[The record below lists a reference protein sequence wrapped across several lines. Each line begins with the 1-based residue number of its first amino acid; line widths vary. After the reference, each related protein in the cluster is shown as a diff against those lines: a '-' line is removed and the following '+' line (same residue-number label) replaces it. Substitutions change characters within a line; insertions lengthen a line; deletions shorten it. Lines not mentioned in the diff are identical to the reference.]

1 MALMRF
7 EKVKPKHFF
16 DTGDGFSKNNPIHW
30 YALTDNWIIERISNQ
45 NATDVH
51 KCLYFRLKL
60 KAGTT
65 YHIGANGYKFGD
77 LDGMVWLY
85 DESGIL
91 LLKDD
96 HSRRSINNEEFQDV
110 MVFTCETDGI
120 YIFAA
125 GSYYEDYEN
134 PSETHEFPV
143 ACYPQPEYEEVRI
156 KKVVY
161 ETSDGFNEFG
171 KPERFRIA
179 SEKSIDRVCFVQGF
193 LTCDT
198 QDEYDFDSF
207 KQASNNSFGQIKF
220 IQGKNLNLGNEE
232 PTLVSNYHDYF
243 IEKRYGYIYISEAGD
258 YTFSGQSDDDGALM
272 IDVNGVQHIG
282 KITWEGTYDYFTIKF
297 TEPGYYKYEYYH
309 GEGNGGQIAE
319 VYWTTPSNNSAVSIP
334 ADVLFV
340 KSSDA
345 NRYSD

>member
-1 MALMRF
+1 MALMKF
-7 EKVKPKHFF
+7 KKVTPKKEFN
-16 DTGDGFSKNNPIHW
+16 TGSGFSHNDPIHW
-30 YALTDNWIIERISNQ
+30 YALTNNWKIDKVSTYD
-45 NATDVH
+45 ATDVH

-65 YHIGANGYKFGD
+65 YRIGADGSRFDEDDG

-91 LLKDD
+91 LLEDD
-96 HSRRSINNEEFQDV
+96 SSGRSINNEEFQDV
-110 MVFTCETDGI
+110 IEFQCEEDGI

-125 GSYYEDYEN
+125 GAFEDGCG
-134 PSETHEFPV
+134 EFPV
-143 ACYPQPEYEEVRI
+143 GCYPQPEYEEVPI
-156 KKVVY
+156 KKVEY

-179 SEKSIDRVCFVQGF
+179 SEKSIDKDHFVQGF

-198 QDEYDFDSF
+198 QDAYDFDSF

-232 PTLVSNYHDYF
+232 STLVSNYHDWF
-243 IEKRYGYIYISEAGD
+243 IEKRFGFIYISEAGD

-272 IDVNGVQHIG
+272 IDIDGVQHIG
-282 KITWEGTYDYFTIKF
+282 KIDWDDIHEYFTITF
-297 TEPGYYKYEYYH
+297 NEPGYYPYEYYH
-309 GEGNGGQIAE
+309 GEGDGGQIAE
-319 VYWTTPSNNSAVSIP
+319 VYWTTPSNNSVVSIP

-340 KSSDA
+340 KSFDA
-345 NRYSD
+345 RMYSN